1 MKSFHLDQIMP
12 PELVVDFVDNHLYR
26 IGLCLRNNNN
36 NKKRSFMNKP
46 IVVFTLLLFHLIK
59 CLIHLY
65 IKSDSDLFI
74 YFAIIEEIKIFV
86 NICIIFLMNFLISL
100 IVIWFHNYMN
110 DIKPTFL
117 KVFQMMSGFITPV
130 SIGLTNH
137 KQIIKLMKRTRILF
151 KILRYNTDILVPIIT
166 TIFCLTTYIIK
177 CNSLDIFIFGILNTI
192 SFTL

>member
-1 MKSFHLDQIMP
+1 MESFHLDHNLP
-12 PELVVDFVDNHLYR
+12 PELVIDSVENHLYR
-26 IGLCLRNNNN
+26 IGLCLENNNN

-59 CLIHLY
+59 CLTHLY

-74 YFAIIEEIKIFV
+74 YFAVIEEIKVFL
-86 NICIIFLMNFLISL
+86 NICVIFLMNFLISL

-137 KQIIKLMKRTRILF
+137 KQIIDLIKRTRILF
-151 KILRYNTDILVPIIT
+151 KIIKMNNKFIVPIFACSYYISQ
-166 TIFCLTTYIIK
+166 YIIK
-177 CNSLDIFIFGILNTI
+177 CNIRYII
-192 SFTL
+192 